1 VKVRLFCILFM
12 SSACLAQQGQWTELR
27 KDIAGAR
34 PGSAVRYA
42 SQAKSFFLWGFM
54 NADPNL
60 LQENPLMTVPEY
72 DVVAFDPEEGRWRNH
87 LPAHMEN
94 DWSRRLPLAYVP
106 RTYSGI
112 TTGSERT
119 LMRSMTDEEEAAP
132 RPDLNIV
139 FDQVTYNSA
148 ANSLFYFTGGLTAAY
163 DVARRR
169 WSDLAPDGSPPP
181 VLGGSLAYDPVRN
194 EVILFGGGHVAER
207 TPDGRIVGH
216 TGTWV
221 YRTRENDWREL
232 PLSNQPPPRMNSRLV
247 CDTQNDQLVLFG
259 GDGQSHYLGDT
270 WVFDLKSR
278 RWRQSG
284 AAGGPAPRAGHFT
297 VYDPVTGWII
307 IGGGYNLVDLTD
319 MWAYDPATDHWQKL
333 KGEVPTG
340 FYLSA
345 DIAPDKRLIVLVTST
360 KTPGDETAC
369 NILYPVRTTYGYRIE
384 GSIAATS
391 ATGLQSHA
399 PIPKRRKGVEPAQSA
414 GRSGPDSSPPINQWV
429 MLNRG
434 GSAAPTRTW
443 GSATFDTSRG
453 EILYWGGGH
462 CGYEGNDVDAFNVAL
477 DSWHDGTNP
486 EYPERLWNHGVRL
499 AGVTFQGGPWTDHG
513 RRIYAYDP
521 VQRKMIMARP
531 IRLTTGYEPEWL
543 KSYPGR
549 PRAASDALVFPPSS
563 YVKYATWAYDPDT
576 GSWGLLG
583 PAPAGLDTLV
593 STPLGVMGVTVDWPA
608 RLNDAG
614 YLLPWN
620 PSLKPIDNG
629 IYLLRGSAWE
639 RLDKGRPSPQNL
651 YEMTSLAF
659 DSTRRQ
665 VILHGAGT
673 RRDELWTFD
682 LKTARWK
689 NMQPGI
695 SVPRGAPPPQ
705 CMREAVYIPGE
716 DVFLTFGDALWAYK
730 VGDNLWEKTDI
741 PAPAGASGQNRAMVY
756 DPQRDLVLLV
766 LGTGGDTGTASVYA
780 LRFRSRSRA
789 AQ

>member
-1 VKVRLFCILFM
+1 MRLFCILFM
-12 SSACLAQQGQWTELR
+12 SSACLAQPGQWTELR
-27 KDIAGAR
+27 KDFAGAR
-34 PGSAVRYA
+34 PGSAIRYA

-60 LQENPLMTVPEY
+60 LQENPLMAVPEY
-72 DVVAFDPEEGRWRNH
+72 DVVTFDPEEGRWRNH

-94 DWSRRLPLAYVP
+94 DWSKLLPLAYVP

-119 LMRSMTDEEEAAP
+119 LMRSMTDEEEAVP

-148 ANSLFYFTGGLTAAY
+148 ANSLFYFTGGLTATY
-163 DVARRR
+163 EVARRR
-169 WSDLAPDGSPPP
+169 WSDLAPASSPPP
-181 VLGGSLAYDPVRN
+181 VLGGSLAYDPVRD

-207 TPDGRIVGH
+207 SADGRILGH

-221 YRTRENDWREL
+221 YRNKGNDWSEL
-232 PLSNQPPPRMNSRLV
+232 PLDRQPPPRMNSRMV
-247 CDTQNDQLVLFG
+247 CDAGNDQLVLFG

-270 WVFDLKSR
+270 WIFDLKTR
-278 RWRQSG
+278 RWRQSSD
-284 AAGGPAPRAGHFT
+284 AGGPAPRAGHFT

-319 MWAYDPATDHWQKL
+319 MWAYDPAADRWQRL

-340 FYLSA
+340 FYVSA

-360 KTPGDETAC
+360 KTPGDQTAC
-369 NILYPVRTTYGYRIE
+369 NVLYPVRTTYGYRLDGEIVA
-384 GSIAATS
+384 SS
-391 ATGLQSHA
+391 DRVLQSHE
-399 PIPKRRKGVEPAQSA
+399 PMPKRRGGAEPARLA
-414 GRSGPDSSPPINQWV
+414 EREGPDSSMPVNRWV
-429 MLNRG
+429 MLNPG
-434 GSAAPTRTW
+434 GPAAPSRTW
-443 GSATFDTSRG
+443 GSATYDTSRG

-477 DSWHDGTNP
+477 DSWRDGMTP
-486 EYPERLWNHGVRL
+486 EFPERLWNHGVRL

-521 VQRKMIMARP
+521 VKQKMIMARP

-543 KSYPGR
+543 KSFPGR
-549 PRAASDALVFPPSS
+549 PRAASDTLVFPPSS
-563 YVKYATWAYDPDT
+563 YVKYATWAYDPGT
-576 GSWGLLG
+576 AAWELLG
-583 PAPAGLDTLV
+583 PAPAGLDALV
-593 STPLGVMGVTVDWPA
+593 STPLGAMGVTVDWPA

-620 PSLKPIDNG
+620 PSRTPIDNA
-629 IYLLRGSAWE
+629 IYLLQGSAWE
-639 RLDKGRPSPQNL
+639 RLDKGGPSPQNL

-659 DSTRRQ
+659 DSTRSR
-665 VILHGAGT
+665 VILHGAGI

-682 LKTARWK
+682 LKASRWQ
-689 NMQPGI
+689 NMHPGI
-695 SVPRGAPPPQ
+695 LAPQGASPPE
-705 CMREAVYIPGE
+705 CMREAVFIPGE
-716 DVFLTFGDALWAYK
+716 DVFLTLGDALWAYRVK
-730 VGDNLWEKTDI
+730 DNVWERIDI

-756 DPQRDLVLLV
+756 DPQRGLVLLV
-766 LGTGGDTGTASVYA
+766 LGTGGDSGTASVYA
-780 LRFRSRSRA
+780 LRFRLQTRA